1 MDALTRDR
9 RREIRALL
17 VLDQLPGVGPRRL
30 RRGVERVGSGVAAL
44 ALPDEGFQALFGT
57 AAAAGR
63 NDPAVGRRVD
73 TGLRTAEE
81 AGVVCLHW
89 GDPAY
94 PARLHNL
101 ADPPAVLFLRGDP
114 ALLASPGV
122 AVVGARRATA
132 RARDVSRRLG
142 AALAARGTTV
152 VSGLALGVDGAAHRG
167 ALDVGGPTV
176 AVVATGAEAAYP
188 RSHRRLCEGIARH
201 GLVVSEFLPDTPAL
215 PHHFPRRNRILAA
228 LAHTVVVVEAG
239 ARSGSLITVDHA
251 LDLGL
256 DVWAVPGPID
266 QAGCSGSNALLTD
279 GARPLVSV
287 ESFAARVAPGTCPEL
302 RAPGTSDGSGSSEV
316 SGGADGGR
324 VLAVLGSEA
333 LPTDEVSRRAGLPIA
348 RTLVALSALEMG
360 GRVERRPGA
369 RFRRAG

>member
-44 ALPDEGFQALFGT
+44 ALPDGGFEALFGA

-63 NDPAVGRRVD
+63 KDPAVGRRVD

-81 AGVVCLHW
+81 AGVACLHW

-142 AALAARGTTV
+142 AALAGRGTTV

-287 ESFAARVAPGTCPEL
+287 EAFADRVAPGTCPEL
-302 RAPGTSDGSGSSEV
+302 RVPGTSDGSEGSEV
-316 SGGADGGR
+316 SGGVDGGR